1 MITVLI
7 VDDQPIVRR
16 GLRLFLTN
24 YEDIVVVGEANSG
37 PDAVYQS
44 GQLNPDV
51 ILMDIRMPDGDGLAA
66 AKIILSNHSMQKII
80 IITTFGHDDYLY
92 SAIDLGV
99 SGFILK
105 DAGPSELAQAIYNAH
120 KGGTTISPTLL
131 GSLTREFGRRSVVQ
145 VKDVQPV
152 ESDSILL
159 TAREAEIVH
168 CLARGLSNDEISVE
182 LSIEVSTIKSHLG
195 RISNKVGTKSRLQT
209 AIWAYRSG
217 LVDARSQE

>member
-16 GLRLFLTN
+16 GLKLFLTN
-24 YEDIVVVGEANSG
+24 YEDIVVVGEADSG
-37 PDAVYQS
+37 PNAVYQTS
-44 GQLNPDV
+44 QVNPDV
-51 ILMDIRMPDGDGLAA
+51 ILMDIRMPDGDGLTA
-66 AKIILSNHSMQKII
+66 AKIILSNRPTQKII

-105 DAGPSELAQAIYNAH
+105 DAGPSELAQAILSAH

-131 GSLTREFGRRSVVQ
+131 GSLTREFGRRSTLTVE
-145 VKDVQPV
+145 DVQSVGSAP
-152 ESDSILL
+152 ILL
-159 TAREAEIVH
+159 TARELEIVH

-217 LVDARSQE
+217 LVNVQVGN

>member
-1 MITVLI
+1 MITVLV

-24 YEDIVVVGEANSG
+24 YEDIVVVGEADSG
-37 PDAVYQS
+37 PNAVYQS
-44 GQLNPDV
+44 GQINPDV
-51 ILMDIRMPDGDGLAA
+51 ILMDIRMPDGDGLTA
-66 AKIILSNHSMQKII
+66 AKIILSNRPKQKII

-105 DAGPSELAQAIYNAH
+105 DTGPSELAQAIYNSH
-120 KGGTTISPTLL
+120 KGGTSISSTLL
-131 GSLTREFGRRSVVQ
+131 GSLTREFGRRSAVSAESVKSTVDISIPLTVREVDIVQ
-145 VKDVQPV
+145 
-152 ESDSILL
+152 
-159 TAREAEIVH
+159 
-168 CLARGLSNDEISVE
+168 CLARGLSNDDISVE
-182 LSIEVSTIKSHLG
+182 LCIEVSTIKSHLG

-217 LVDARSQE
+217 LIDAHSLD